1 MSQYWAI
8 KFFQHLVSQRL
19 LWFVCDHRQIHLS
32 RDARVCQLES
42 CCKVRPFCFCGIFAE
57 NALALKTKILV
68 VRFSSIGDIVLTTPI
83 LRCIKAQLPG
93 SEVHYIT
100 KATFEGILKPNPN
113 IDKVYSI
120 QKSISEVLPQLK
132 AEKYDYIVDL
142 QKNLRSLALR
152 YKLGKPAGS
161 FNKLNFRKYL
171 YVRFKWNVMPAI
183 HIVDRYFEALS
194 KLGVTNDEK
203 GLDFFI
209 PESANVTYSSI
220 SNELEEAYHVLVI
233 GAKHATKQIPV
244 QLARDIIL
252 KSQLPIVL
260 AGGPEDKEKG
270 DAIAEGLTHKVINAC
285 GKLSLL
291 QSASLIEHANK
302 VITADTGLMH
312 IAAALH
318 KKIIVV
324 WGNTVPAFG
333 MGPYLP
339 NEPQK
344 VFQSE
349 VTDLSCRPCSK
360 LGHKKCPQH
369 HFDCMNKQDV
379 GKIVQWLNQS

>member
-1 MSQYWAI
+1 
-8 KFFQHLVSQRL
+8 
-19 LWFVCDHRQIHLS
+19 VCR
-32 RDARVCQLES
+32 LES

-100 KATFEGILKPNPN
+100 KVAFKGILQPNPY
-113 IDKVYSI
+113 IDKIFTI
-120 QKSISEVLPQLK
+120 QHSISEVLPLLK
-132 AEKYDYIVDL
+132 TEKYDYVVDL
-142 QKNLRSLALR
+142 QNNLRSLALR
-152 YKLGKPAGS
+152 CKLGKPAGS
-161 FNKLNFRKYL
+161 FNKLNLRKYI
-171 YVRFKWNVMPAI
+171 YVRFKWNVMPSI
-183 HIVDRYFEALS
+183 HIVDRYFKALS

-209 PESANVTYSSI
+209 PESANIAYSSI
-220 SNELEEAYHVLVI
+220 SNELAEAYHVLVI
-233 GAKHATKQIPV
+233 GAKHVTKQIPV
-244 QLARDIIL
+244 QLARDLIL

-318 KKIIVV
+318 KHIVV
-324 WGNTVPAFG
+324 IWGNTVPEFG
-333 MGPYLP
+333 MWPYLP
-339 NEPQK
+339 NETQK

-349 VTDLSCRPCSK
+349 VKNLACRPCSK